1 MTEAAE
7 HGHDNQNYDEMDAAL
22 KELDKLQQ
30 LTSDS
35 PSTGKSKTPAIQ
47 DSLNSLLQ
55 TLHAQKKRLEAGI
68 ASEAELATL
77 AKTVESRKKEIDER
91 QKEIYNSLARYG
103 KALDKVCSAFWCYR
117 VRVNGQRHNRDLRH
131 HFQHMNLCSH
141 RRTRRSHWSMS
152 LPFICLG
159 RGGFLRQRHS
169 FRCVIASRVTTDT
182 TLNLKTKEFGVDL
195 PAGRQSQF
203 VELYRILM
211 ALRNKDIEPALEY
224 VPPL

>member
-1 MTEAAE
+1 
-7 HGHDNQNYDEMDAAL
+7 MDVAL

-35 PSTGKSKTPAIQ
+35 PPTGKSKTPAIQ

-103 KALDKVCSAFWCYR
+103 KALDKVRSAF
-117 VRVNGQRHNRDLRH
+117 
-131 HFQHMNLCSH
+131 
-141 RRTRRSHWSMS
+141 
-152 LPFICLG
+152 
-159 RGGFLRQRHS
+159 
-169 FRCVIASRVTTDT
+169 
-182 TLNLKTKEFGVDL
+182 
-195 PAGRQSQF
+195 
-203 VELYRILM
+203 
-211 ALRNKDIEPALEY
+211 
-224 VPPL
+224 